1 MWPHDFELQLT
12 VKLGGSGS
20 AASAT
25 SGVLKTTLAVL
36 NTGDAPFS
44 FTAALHTYFG
54 VSDIAKTRVLGLK
67 GVPYHDGNVPDE
79 SALAGRKRFDGDDA
93 DTINFDGEFDRIYC
107 GAPDW
112 LTIEDEAGGR
122 AIGVEKHG
130 LPDAVMES
138 ARRQERA
145 HGRLRRR
152 RVEAHG
158 VRRARGRRERRGAE
172 TRRRVDGPAGDQGD
186 AHRRQALGLSVTR
199 QGGWRGARRGTEMS
213 AHSARACARAPFV
226 PLRIQP
232 CYNNDRPRPH
242 QSCSKRH
249 SKPHT
254 VHVFTMRS
262 SLAGSCA
269 LTASLS
275 VGVLVRD
282 GLLSSLHHR
291 CGRRLACGA
300 RLLAPAPLGVA
311 RACAASATS
320 RFACALAALPC

>member
-54 VSDIAKTRVLGLK
+54 VADIAKTRVLGLK

-130 LPDAVMES
+130 LPDAVVWNPHVAKS
-138 ARRQERA
+138 ARMGDFGDEEWKRMVC
-145 HGRLRRR
+145 
-152 RVEAHG
+152 VEPAA
-158 VRRARGRRERRGAE
+158 VENAVELKPGAAW
-172 TRRRVDGPAGDQGD
+172 TGQQVIKVMPID
-186 AHRRQALGLSVTR
+186 A
-199 QGGWRGARRGTEMS
+199 
-213 AHSARACARAPFV
+213 
-226 PLRIQP
+226 
-232 CYNNDRPRPH
+232 
-242 QSCSKRH
+242 KRTGF
-249 SKPHT
+249 P
-254 VHVFTMRS
+254 
-262 SLAGSCA
+262 
-269 LTASLS
+269 
-275 VGVLVRD
+275 
-282 GLLSSLHHR
+282 
-291 CGRRLACGA
+291 
-300 RLLAPAPLGVA
+300 
-311 RACAASATS
+311 
-320 RFACALAALPC
+320 